1 MHREQAWACKM
12 IDGAI
17 CWAVSQE
24 VDTVRQENL
33 RSLSLRNSDVFD
45 IVYANKIANTNG
57 QLFLIVCINRPT
69 YNIDQVPYVTHEI
82 LSDGDLC

>member
-24 VDTVRQENL
+24 GDTVRQENL

-57 QLFLIVCINRPT
+57 QLLLNSVHQPSNIQHRSSPVCHT
-69 YNIDQVPYVTHEI
+69 
-82 LSDGDLC
+82 